1 MAVKVYFETSG
12 AAEAVAVFDDEE
24 TYEACYPAL
33 KKIAKKHH
41 WPLITESIVDEVS
54 LDDVFEFIDQQ
65 ES

>member
-24 TYEACYPAL
+24 TYNACYPAL
-33 KKIAKKHH
+33 KKLAKKHH
-41 WPLITESIVDEVS
+41 WPMVTESIVDEV
-54 LDDVFEFIDQQ
+54 DMNDIFNFIKTK